1 MSKNQLEFIFKDKN
15 LKEITIQNKRAPL
28 LIILVLSVF
37 MIIGFILPLISTV
50 FMISNGDGLKM
61 GIIIVYIIGWL
72 SGIYL
77 LKLTLWNLF
86 GKEHIQFSK
95 NSITYHADYKW
106 FKGPIKTM
114 VLDNLTVSTYE
125 DPNTKKGNKKLKF
138 ISKDTEIKSVIQ
150 LPESI
155 INNQILNLNF

>member
-1 MSKNQLEFIFKDKN
+1 MSQNQLEFIFKDKN
-15 LKEITIQNKRAPL
+15 LKEIIIRNKKAPL
-28 LIILVLSVF
+28 VIILVLSAF

-50 FMISNGDGLKM
+50 FMISNGDGIKI
-61 GIIIVYIIGWL
+61 GIIIIYFIGWL

-77 LKLTLWNLF
+77 LRLILWNLF
-86 GKEHIQFSK
+86 GKEHFQFSI
-95 NSITYHADYKW
+95 NNLTYYADYKW

-138 ISKDTEIKSVIQ
+138 ISKDNEIKSVIQ